1 MEATMNLNQLP
12 GKNPRHFLA
21 LLSAIFLAL
30 LTTAAV
36 ADNGD
41 HNGGNAP
48 LIITKEGNFFVGGQH
63 NASDQIVGQM
73 YVEYQ
78 IPQKQTQKYP
88 IILVHGGGQLG
99 VGWWQ
104 TPDGREGWAQ
114 YFLRRGYAV
123 YVVDQPARGRS
134 PYHSSLGPLSDAN
147 NSLNAQRL
155 WAAIERSKLWPAA
168 ILHTQW
174 PGPAVDGDPTFEQFL
189 ASQTAA
195 IGNVPQYF
203 LTADALVALLEKI
216 GPAILIPHSQ
226 PGWSAWAVAD
236 RRPSLVKG
244 LIQIEPGPT
253 AHATQPF
260 GLIDVPWGLA
270 FGPIAYSPPV
280 TDPSQLIFEDVPVT
294 DPYVST
300 CRLQREPARQLPNMA
315 KVPILLLSSPSGY
328 NTLWDHCTSLYLT
341 QAGVGHTWQKLQ
353 DIGIFGNGHFMFLEK
368 NSDEV
373 AGVVL
378 DWIEEH
384 VEN

>member
-1 MEATMNLNQLP
+1 MRNT
-12 GKNPRHFLA
+12 PRITKAVRRSVLA
-21 LLSAIFLAL
+21 AAVLAVSL
-30 LTTAAV
+30 AAV
-36 ADNGD
+36 ATGASARDDAG
-41 HNGGNAP
+41 HEPVVVGK
-48 LIITKEGNFFVGGQH
+48 LGNFFVGGTH
-63 NASDQIVGQM
+63 NVNDQIVGQM
-73 YVEYQ
+73 YVEYR
-78 IPQKQTQKYP
+78 IPQNQKHPFP
-88 IILVHGGGQLG
+88 IIFVHGGGQLG
-99 VGWWQ
+99 VGWNE
-104 TPDGREGWAQ
+104 TPDGREGWAP

-123 YVVDQPARGRS
+123 YVVDQAARGRS

-216 GPAILIPHSQ
+216 APAILIPHSQ

-253 AHATQPF
+253 VHTTQPF

>member
-1 MEATMNLNQLP
+1 MKSTHLFAHAV
-12 GKNPRHFLA
+12 RRLA
-21 LLSAIFLAL
+21 
-30 LTTAAV
+30 AAV
-36 ADNGD
+36 LGLSLVTLAMGASARDDAD
-41 HNGGNAP
+41 HEP
-48 LIITKEGNFFVGGQH
+48 LVVAKLGNFFVGGTH
-63 NASDQIVGQM
+63 NANDQIVGQM
-73 YVEYQ
+73 YVEYR
-78 IPQKQTQKYP
+78 IPQNQKHPFP
-88 IILVHGGGQLG
+88 IIFVHGGGQLG
-99 VGWWQ
+99 VGWNE
-104 TPDGREGWAQ
+104 TPDGREGWAP

-174 PGPAVDGDPTFEQFL
+174 VGPAVDGDPTFEQFL
-189 ASQTAA
+189 SSQTAA

-226 PGWSAWAVAD
+226 PGWSSWAVAD

-300 CRLQREPARQLPNMA
+300 CRLQKEPARQLPNMA

-328 NTLWDHCTSLYLT
+328 NTLWDRCTHEYLK
-341 QAGVGHTWQKLQ
+341 QAGVGHTWLKLQ
-353 DIGIFGNGHFMFLEK
+353 DIGIHGNGHFMFIEK

-378 DWIEEH
+378 DWIESH
-384 VEN
+384 VED